1 MKLMRRTIAVEGKNT
16 TEYIN
21 IISRDFLVHD
31 QCLVSINDNNVHFAS
46 VCSSSGRRNVT
57 CHSIV
62 WLYYIV
68 VCVCVFQNIDIT
80 DFTQF

>member
-1 MKLMRRTIAVEGKNT
+1 M
-16 TEYIN
+16 
-21 IISRDFLVHD
+21 
-31 QCLVSINDNNVHFAS
+31 SINDNNVYFAS

-68 VCVCVFQNIDIT
+68 VCVCFRILTLLILLNSNRYSIGYVSDVSKVMKECYGIPVPLSKSSFV
-80 DFTQF
+80 